1 MRVVSLLPAATEI
14 VAALGGAG
22 NLVGISHECD
32 YPASVLG
39 LPRVTATPI
48 DVSAAGADHRR
59 RGPPAASGGQAGHR
73 RRCRGPAAARARCA
87 DHPGAVRGLRGVR
100 RRGPPA
106 RGVGTAGPGRG
117 HAAGSHPRRRVGR
130 YRRGGAG
137 ARPGLGGRRVGRR
150 AAEPA
155 GATPRAGG
163 WIPPPSALRRVAGA
177 AVSGRPLGPGDDRG
191 SRRGRCRR
199 PAPAATRPGA
209 SGRSCRNSGPTSSL
223 VALCGFGVDRARQE
237 LAALSDRQARS
248 VLGAVPT
255 WVLDGNAYTSRSGPR
270 LVDGAELIQGALQG
284 REAAAR
290 VEFCRDDA
298 LARWTDGAS

>member
-48 DVSAAGADHRR
+48 DVSAAGGIIDAEVRR
-59 RGPPAASGGQAGHR
+59 LQAAGKPVIGVDAEVLRRLAPDVLITQALCEVCAVSDGEVHQLAASVQPAPVVVTLQGRTLEGVWADIAAVAQVLDLAPEADELVAGLRSRLARLRARAGGSRPRVLCVEWLEPLFLAGHWV
-73 RRCRGPAAARARCA
+73 PEMIAAAGGE
-87 DHPGAVRGLRGVR
+87 DVGAQ
-100 RRGPPA
+100 
-106 RGVGTAGPGRG
+106 
-117 HAAGSHPRRRVGR
+117 AGSHSARREWVELPEL
-130 YRRGGAG
+130 
-137 ARPGLGGRRVGRR
+137 RPDIV
-150 AAEPA
+150 
-155 GATPRAGG
+155 
-163 WIPPPSALRRVAGA
+163 
-177 AVSGRPLGPGDDRG
+177 
-191 SRRGRCRR
+191 
-199 PAPAATRPGA
+199 
-209 SGRSCRNSGPTSSL
+209 L

-255 WVLDGNAYTSRSGPR
+255 WVLDGNAFTSRSGPR

-284 REAAAR
+284 REPAAGGSSS
-290 VEFCRDDA
+290 VGTNSV
-298 LARWTDGAS
+298 ARWADGPS